1 MIPTS
6 TFPIFI
12 LALLPAPGL
21 AGGEPGEEDPGRL
34 ASELPPLK
42 PLSPEEAL
50 RSFRIV
56 PGFAIELVAA
66 EPLVIDPVAMAFD
79 EDGRMWVVEM
89 RDYPF
94 SSDRDNMTFSP
105 EASSEPPGQI
115 RILEDVDGDGRADRS
130 RVFAGGLHWPTGIA
144 MWKGGA
150 FVAAAPDVLYL
161 KDEDGDGAADLR
173 RVVLTGFG
181 TKNVQALLNNL
192 KWGIDNWLYGAGGGN
207 DGALVPG
214 GDSETRPLPLRGRDF
229 RFRPGGGGPLE
240 VISGGGQF
248 GLSFGLWGERF
259 VCSNSNHLRH
269 VVLSSPPLR
278 ASPSTAAMPSRP
290 SSWGTPSWATWA
302 GTWSIGRSWSRTAQP
317 SLAAGPRASAAS
329 SF

>member
-1 MIPTS
+1 MRSLLAGPPATVTDILLNRVDLRNANMIPTS

-94 SSDRDNMTFSP
+94 SSDRDK
-105 EASSEPPGQI
+105 I
-115 RILEDVDGDGRADRS
+115 GRASCRE
-130 RVFAGGLHWPTGIA
+130 RV
-144 MWKGGA
+144 
-150 FVAAAPDVLYL
+150 
-161 KDEDGDGAADLR
+161 
-173 RVVLTGFG
+173 
-181 TKNVQALLNNL
+181 
-192 KWGIDNWLYGAGGGN
+192 
-207 DGALVPG
+207 
-214 GDSETRPLPLRGRDF
+214 
-229 RFRPGGGGPLE
+229 
-240 VISGGGQF
+240 
-248 GLSFGLWGERF
+248 
-259 VCSNSNHLRH
+259 
-269 VVLSSPPLR
+269 
-278 ASPSTAAMPSRP
+278 
-290 SSWGTPSWATWA
+290 
-302 GTWSIGRSWSRTAQP
+302 
-317 SLAAGPRASAAS
+317 
-329 SF
+329 